1 MRGRRNDF
9 APTAN
14 CCAAGSGRRRHAPC
28 TRQPPINTP
37 ASAPPARDPFVRR
50 VATVLGLVALT
61 AAVAAVAVIG
71 IGVLLATFAGVLIAV
86 VLSAFADAIADRTPL
101 AYGWAL
107 TVVVL
112 LILALLG
119 GAGWLL
125 GAQVAAQAQE
135 FGRMLPGLIADIEAW
150 LRQHGWG
157 QWLIEQV
164 QGDGGVEP
172 GAAGGA
178 AAGDAG
184 GGGGTGGLAA
194 SAAGNGMAAGLAA
207 VAWLTD
213 VATYALVAVF
223 VGLFGAANPRL
234 YTDGIV
240 SLTPLHHRERM
251 RELLGEL
258 GYTLRWWLVGQAFA
272 MIVIGVSTTIVLLL
286 FGIPLALV
294 LGLIV
299 GLLGFIP
306 YLGPIIGLVPV
317 ALVAGTEG
325 ATTLLWV
332 LVAYTAVQ
340 MLEGYVATPMIH
352 QRTVYLPPVFTI
364 VMQVLLGVVLG
375 IKGIVLATPLAAIVL
390 VLSRFYRR
398 DVLGEADVEVHQAHG

>member
-1 MRGRRNDF
+1 M
-9 APTAN
+9 
-14 CCAAGSGRRRHAPC
+14 
-28 TRQPPINTP
+28 NTP
-37 ASAPPARDPFVRR
+37 ASAPPAGGASLRR
-50 VATVLGLVALT
+50 VAVVLALAALT
-61 AAVAAVAVIG
+61 AAAAALAVIG
-71 IGVLLATFAGVLIAV
+71 MGVLLAAFAGVLIAV
-86 VLSAFADAIADRTPL
+86 VLSAFADALSARTPL

-135 FGRMLPGLIADIEAW
+135 FGRMLPGLVADVEAW
-150 LRQHGWG
+150 LQQHGWG
-157 QWLIEQV
+157 QWLIERV
-164 QGDGGVEP
+164 QGDGG
-172 GAAGGA
+172 AGGA
-178 AAGDAG
+178 GGAGDEG
-184 GGGGTGGLAA
+184 GGSGGGLGATAA
-194 SAAGNGMAAGLAA
+194 ENGMAAGLAA
-207 VAWLTD
+207 LSWLTD
-213 VATYALVAVF
+213 VATYALVAIF

-240 SLTPLHHRERM
+240 SLTPLRHRERM

-258 GYTLRWWLVGQAFA
+258 GYTLRWWLVGQGFA
-272 MIVIGVSTTIVLLL
+272 MLVIGVSTTIVLLL

-306 YLGPIIGLVPV
+306 YLGPIVGLVPV

-332 LVAYTAVQ
+332 LVAYTGVQ

-352 QRTVYLPPVFTI
+352 ERTVYLPPVFTI

-375 IKGIVLATPLAAIVL
+375 IKGIVLATPLAAVIL

-398 DVLGEADVEVHQAHG
+398 DVLGDPDVEVHQSHG